1 MNERAQVGDLV
12 FAEACSMV
20 HAAGRLS
27 GSECRNSILPKYG
40 PSPYSPRRPESTR
53 DSLNKPHCLT

>member
-1 MNERAQVGDLV
+1 MDKRAQLGDLV

-27 GSECRNSILPKYG
+27 ENECRNFILPKYG
-40 PSPYSPRRPESTR
+40 PSPYSPRRWESPR
-53 DSLNKPHCLT
+53 DALNKPL